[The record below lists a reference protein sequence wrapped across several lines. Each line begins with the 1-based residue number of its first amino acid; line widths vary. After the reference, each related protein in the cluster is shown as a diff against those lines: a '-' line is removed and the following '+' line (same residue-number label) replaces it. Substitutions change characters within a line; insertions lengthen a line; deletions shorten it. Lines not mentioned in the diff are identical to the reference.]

1 MPEGQTILIFSVF
14 NLGIGYFIGR
24 INQITCQYREIK
36 RLDKIFDT
44 ERTLARQ
51 KAQVYNS
58 NLSHLSQLSNLS
70 NLSHLSSEDVTIGE
84 MFDNSDE
91 QEYLTGFK
99 PKK

>member
-1 MPEGQTILIFSVF
+1 MTEGQTILIFSVF

-58 NLSHLSQLSNLS
+58 NLSQLSQLSLS
-70 NLSHLSSEDVTIGE
+70 LSSEDVTIGE
-84 MFDNSDE
+84 MFDNSNE

>member
-1 MPEGQTILIFSVF
+1 MTENQTILTFSVF

-58 NLSHLSQLSNLS
+58 NLSQLSQLSLS
-70 NLSHLSSEDVTIGE
+70 LSSEDVTIGE
-84 MFDNSDE
+84 MFDNLNE

>member
-1 MPEGQTILIFSVF
+1 MTENQTILTFSVF

-44 ERTLARQ
+44 ERALARQ

-58 NLSHLSQLSNLS
+58 NLSQLSQLSLS
-70 NLSHLSSEDVTIGE
+70 LSSEDVTIGE
-84 MFDNSDE
+84 MFDNLNE

>member
-1 MPEGQTILIFSVF
+1 MTEGQTILIFSVF

-58 NLSHLSQLSNLS
+58 NLSQLS
-70 NLSHLSSEDVTIGE
+70 LSSEDVTIGE
-84 MFDNSDE
+84 MFDNLNE